1 MKSLFLGEA
10 MKIREQINRM
20 VQVIRL
26 RGLEPREAETKVK
39 DHIESMI
46 PGSEVVWEQS
56 WSLSEV
62 VGCIRGV
69 VHHPDHKWP
78 IWFEADL

>member
-1 MKSLFLGEA
+1 MRIE
-10 MKIREQINRM
+10 EQVSRM
-20 VQVIRL
+20 VEVLRL
-26 RGLEPREAETKVK
+26 HNLEPEEAEAKVK
-39 DHIESMI
+39 NHLESMI
-46 PGSEVVWEQS
+46 PGSEVVWKQP